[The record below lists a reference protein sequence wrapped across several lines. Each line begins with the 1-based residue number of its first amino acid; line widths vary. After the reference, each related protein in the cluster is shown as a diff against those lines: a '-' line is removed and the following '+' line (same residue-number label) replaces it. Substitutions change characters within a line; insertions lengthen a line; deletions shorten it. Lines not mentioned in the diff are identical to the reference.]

1 MSRRD
6 QIPLAQMLGYAREA
20 VTLASGKSR
29 SDLDTDRLFELAL
42 TRLLEVIG
50 EAANRIPDEI
60 QAANPEIP
68 WLQVIGL
75 RNRLIHGYDSVDFDI
90 LWAIVKNDLPD
101 LIRKLEKI
109 LK

>member
-6 QIPLAQMLGYAREA
+6 QIPLTQMLGYAREA
-20 VTLASGKSR
+20 VKLASGKSR
-29 SDLDTDRLFELAL
+29 GNLDTDRLFELAL

-60 QAANPEIP
+60 QAVNPEIP

-90 LWAIVKNDLPD
+90 LWAIVKDDLPD